1 VPFRRRE
8 AETLVEEAPPVVEE
22 EEIAPPP
29 GPPPPPPRP
38 LIWPWLLLLLLLVL
52 GGLAA
57 LWFLTRDDDGSGTST
72 VNVPRVVGLN
82 QQAAVARVNDRG
94 LIARV
99 VTRANSSAAAGS
111 VSDQD
116 PRAGADVT
124 RRSVVTLTVSSGGTE
139 AVPDVTG
146 DSAAAAVQAL
156 QAKGFDVETRSII
169 SQKKTGT
176 VLSQSPAAGSKVARG
191 STVSITI
198 SRGLVTVP
206 DTVGQTRD
214 TAVAAVRAAG
224 LVPRAFTVP
233 STQPKGTVV
242 AQRPRPGARRPA
254 GSTVRMNVSIGAATG
269 GAPPPPPPP
278 PPAPAPTAN
287 VTVPDVTGQQQDDA
301 QRELNA
307 AGLKSGVV
315 YVKSDEQQGTVVS
328 QAPAG
333 GATRARGTRIQLNV
347 ALGPQPGTL
356 KGVPDVRNLD
366 PVVARSKLTAAGFN
380 VQTLRQPV
388 SEPSQV
394 GKVVDEQ
401 PRGRNAPL
409 HSVVT
414 IYVGRSA

>member
-22 EEIAPPP
+22 AEIAPPP
-29 GPPPPPPRP
+29 GPPSPPPRP

-99 VTRANSSAAAGS
+99 VTRANSSGAAGS

-156 QAKGFDVETRSII
+156 QAKGFDVQTRSII

-224 LVPRAFTVP
+224 LVPRAFRVP
-233 STQPKGTVV
+233 STEPKGTVV

-254 GSTVRMNVSIGAATG
+254 GSTVHMNVSIGAATG
-269 GAPPPPPPP
+269 GAPPPPPPAP
-278 PPAPAPTAN
+278 PAN

-301 QRELNA
+301 QRQLNA
-307 AGLKSGVV
+307 AGLKAGVV

-356 KGVPDVRNLD
+356 KGVPDVRNVD
-366 PVVARSKLTAAGFN
+366 PDAARSRLTAAGFN

-388 SEPSQV
+388 SDPSQV

>member
-1 VPFRRRE
+1 
-8 AETLVEEAPPVVEE
+8 
-22 EEIAPPP
+22 
-29 GPPPPPPRP
+29 
-38 LIWPWLLLLLLLVL
+38 
-52 GGLAA
+52 
-57 LWFLTRDDDGSGTST
+57 
-72 VNVPRVVGLN
+72 
-82 QQAAVARVNDRG
+82 
-94 LIARV
+94 
-99 VTRANSSAAAGS
+99 
-111 VSDQD
+111 
-116 PRAGADVT
+116 
-124 RRSVVTLTVSSGGTE
+124 VTLTVSSGGTE

-156 QAKGFDVETRSII
+156 QARGFDVQTRSII

-224 LVPRAFTVP
+224 LVPRAFRVP

-254 GSTVRMNVSIGAATG
+254 GSTVRMNVSSGAATG
-269 GAPPPPPPP
+269 AAPPPPPP
-278 PPAPAPTAN
+278 PPAPPAN

-301 QRELNA
+301 QRQLNA

-328 QAPAG
+328 EAPAG

-347 ALGPQPGTL
+347 ALGPQPGTV

-366 PVVARSKLTAAGFN
+366 PDAARSKLTAAGFN

-388 SEPSQV
+388 SDPSQD

>member
-57 LWFLTRDDDGSGTST
+57 LWFLTRDDNGSGTST
-72 VNVPRVVGLN
+72 VNVPRVVGLK

-99 VTRANSSAAAGS
+99 VTRANSSAAAGT

-139 AVPDVTG
+139 AVPEVTG

-156 QAKGFDVETRSII
+156 QAKGFDVQTRSIV
-169 SQKKTGT
+169 SKKETGT
-176 VLSQSPAAGSKVARG
+176 VLSQSPAAGSKVARA
-191 STVSITI
+191 STVTIAI

-224 LVPRAFTVP
+224 LVPRAFRVP

-254 GSTVRMNVSIGAATG
+254 GSTVRINVSAAVATG
-269 GAPPPPPPP
+269 GAPPPPPARP
-278 PPAPAPTAN
+278 AN
-287 VTVPDVTGQQQDDA
+287 VTVPDVTGQQQDEA
-301 QRELNA
+301 QRQLNA

-366 PVVARSKLTAAGFN
+366 PDAARAKLTAAGFN

-388 SEPSQV
+388 SDPSQV